1 MVTVV
6 DVVDDASVVVSL
18 SCTVENASTELATVV
33 DTASEDLNA
42 PDAESASLFFFV
54 DTKRLGVVDDEFI
67 VVEEASV
74 SMLLLVQIKGKSDD
88 VENVWRSPKLDV
100 LAGCE
105 LGHPVP
111 DVVIGITTGI
121 SAAAYVGRTDTT
133 TA

>member
-33 DTASEDLNA
+33 DTASEDVNA

-74 SMLLLVQIKGKSDD
+74 SMLLLAQIKGKSDD
-88 VENVWRSPKLDV
+88 IENVWGFPKLDV
-100 LAGCE
+100 LADCE